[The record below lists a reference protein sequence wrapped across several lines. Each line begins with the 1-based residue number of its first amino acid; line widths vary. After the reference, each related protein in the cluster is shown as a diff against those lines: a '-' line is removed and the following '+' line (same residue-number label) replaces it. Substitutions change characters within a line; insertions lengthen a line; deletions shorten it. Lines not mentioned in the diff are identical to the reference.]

1 MSLLKVIVNGLTI
14 IAMLVIFQSIMTFLN
29 IDIHSYLMY
38 LIWFIAIIIF
48 YYILP
53 SNYTFFKG

>member
-1 MSLLKVIVNGLTI
+1 MSLLKVIINGLTV

-53 SNYTFFKG
+53 SNYAFFKG

>member
-1 MSLLKVIVNGLTI
+1 
-14 IAMLVIFQSIMTFLN
+14 MLVIFQSIMTFLN

-53 SNYTFFKG
+53 SNYIFFKS